1 MDPEATIQQ
10 IRALDQQIEDAETL
24 AHENALR
31 QEAYVLYQALDEW
44 MSCGGF
50 KPYSWGG

>member
-1 MDPEATIQQ
+1 MDPEATLLQ
-10 IRALDQQIEDAETL
+10 IRALLQQIEDAETL
-24 AHENALR
+24 AHKNLLREETIALF
-31 QEAYVLYQALDEW
+31 EALDEW